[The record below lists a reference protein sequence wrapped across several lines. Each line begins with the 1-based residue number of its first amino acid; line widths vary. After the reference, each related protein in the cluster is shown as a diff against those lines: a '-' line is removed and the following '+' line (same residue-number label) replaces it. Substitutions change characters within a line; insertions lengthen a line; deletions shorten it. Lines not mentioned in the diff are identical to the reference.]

1 MVRVAI
7 QLAAEARSYERAAVT
22 MKYTLGHGLSAKSIE
37 RLVGQI
43 GLELGHQQMRTATSK
58 EVLVPEVAVVSCDGG
73 RIRTRAQGCGPGV
86 HDPAWNETKNA
97 SFEKMTSTPIQ
108 TEDPCPELP
117 DTFRQVAHVAKIA
130 EKPAFSV
137 AAEPKTRPKYKG
149 PKRMLRTC
157 LSSMSCSADFGKQME
172 REARRRK
179 LHEAPRRVFI
189 GDGLPWNWSIQSQ
202 HFRGFTQILD
212 FIHALQYAYA
222 AAAQWQDNDAARWHR
237 YLEIAEA
244 LWQGKVDLVIEQL
257 KTELSRR
264 HVMDDRETNAQPEA
278 SAMYDA
284 VRYFTNNR
292 QRMDYPR
299 YRKEGLPLT
308 SSPMESLIKQIN
320 QRVKGTEM
328 FWNHPV
334 GAEAILQ
341 VRAAHL
347 CEDGRLEEY
356 LNTRLGSPYARRP
369 PLELAG

>member
-7 QLAAEARSYERAAVT
+7 QLAAEARSYKRAAVS

-37 RLVGQI
+37 RFVGQI
-43 GLELGHQQMRTATSK
+43 GLELCHQQLLTTSK
-58 EVLVPEVAVVSCDGG
+58 KDVLVPDVAVVSCDGG

-157 LSSMSCSADFGKQME
+157 LSSMACSADFGKQME
-172 REARRRK
+172 REARRRR

-202 HFRGFTQILD
+202 HFKGFTQILD

-222 AAAQWQDNDAARWHR
+222 AAAQWEDNDESRWQR
-237 YLEIAEA
+237 YLQIAEA
-244 LWQGKVDLVIEQL
+244 LWQGKVDVLIEQL
-257 KTELSRR
+257 KTALSGQ
-264 HVMDDRETNAQPEA
+264 HVIDALAANTQTET
-278 SAMYDA
+278 SAMSDA

-328 FWNHPV
+328 FWNHPE

-356 LNTRLGSPYARRP
+356 LNTRPGSPYARRP
-369 PLELAG
+369 QLKLAG